1 MSLKHLLK
9 IADLTPE
16 EAAQLLADAK
26 AFKEGSRQADLRG
39 KTLALLFEKPSLRTR
54 VSFDVAMYQLGG
66 HCLYLSP
73 AEVGLG
79 GRESVQDVA
88 LVLSRFV
95 DAIAAR
101 TFSQDTVEQIARY
114 GSVPVINALSDDE
127 HPCQGLA
134 DFQTLQEAKGELK
147 GQKLAFI
154 GDGNN
159 CATSLL
165 YLAAMLGVDFAI
177 ASPKGYELPARHV
190 ARAQEVAARS
200 GARID
205 LVVDPAEAAKDA
217 DAIYTD
223 VWTSMGQESEQA
235 DRKKVFASYQINE
248 ALMKV
253 AKKDAIILH
262 PLPAHHGEEVA
273 EGIIYHRQSRVFDQA
288 ENRVHAQKAVL
299 AAVLQGR

>member
-1 MSLKHLLK
+1 MSIKHLLK

-16 EAAQLLADAK
+16 EAAGILASAK
-26 AFKEGSRQADLRG
+26 AFKDGSQQADVKG

-54 VSFDVAMYQLGG
+54 VSFDVAMHQLGG

-79 GRESVQDVA
+79 NRESAKDVA
-88 LVLSRFV
+88 LVLSRFLDV
-95 DAIAAR
+95 IAAR
-101 TFSQDTVEQIARY
+101 TFSQETVELLALH
-114 GSVPVINALSDDE
+114 GSIPIINALSDDE
-127 HPCQGLA
+127 HPCQALA
-134 DFQTLQEAKGELK
+134 DFQTLQEAKGQLK
-147 GQKLAFI
+147 GLTLAYV

-165 YLAAMLGVDFAI
+165 YLAALLGVNFAI
-177 ASPKGYELPARHV
+177 ASPKGYELPSRHIS
-190 ARAQEVAARS
+190 RAQKLAANS
-200 GARID
+200 GAHIK
-205 LVVDPAEAAKDA
+205 LVQEPAEAAKDA

-235 DRKKVFASYQINE
+235 ERKRVFASYQIND
-248 ALMKV
+248 ALLKT

-273 EGIIYHRQSRVFDQA
+273 EGIIYHPQSRVFDQA
-288 ENRVHAQKAVL
+288 ENRLHAQKAVL
-299 AAVLQGR
+299 ASLLLG